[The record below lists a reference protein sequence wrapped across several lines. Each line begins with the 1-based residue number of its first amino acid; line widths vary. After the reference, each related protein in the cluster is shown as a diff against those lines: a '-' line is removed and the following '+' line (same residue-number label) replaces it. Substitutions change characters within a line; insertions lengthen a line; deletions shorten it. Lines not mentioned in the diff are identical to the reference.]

1 MGSLNH
7 RSSDCLFALI
17 INIVEGNFMT
27 RVHQAGCLI
36 ILAFSVWFG
45 VQGLQMNYYTSL
57 GPGPGFF
64 PFWLGLFVS
73 FLCIIWFVQLWLH
86 PLEGKAMDVVPNRV
100 GALRVAALIVSTAVF
115 GLLVEQLGFSL
126 LMFFF
131 LLFLLFTLGR
141 QTVFVTVTV
150 SIVGSFGIYYIFTN
164 YLNVHLPESPIPFL
178 RMLGF

>member
-1 MGSLNH
+1 
-7 RSSDCLFALI
+7 
-17 INIVEGNFMT
+17 MT

-64 PFWLGLFVS
+64 PFWLALFVAV
-73 FLCIIWFVQLWLH
+73 LCIIWFVQLWLK
-86 PLEGKAMDVVPNRV
+86 PLEGKAMDVMPDRA
-100 GALRVAALIVSTAVF
+100 GSLRVAALIVSTAVF

-131 LLFLLFTLGR
+131 LLFLLYAMGR
-141 QTVFVTVTV
+141 QTVFVTLTV
-150 SIVGSFGIYYIFTN
+150 SILGSFGVYYVFTH
-164 YLNVHLPESPIPFL
+164 YLNVHLPQSPIPFL